1 MNVLTNYPLIWMIII
16 GGAAG
21 WLTGVVVKGKG
32 YGCIGNVVVGIVGSV
47 IGGWLFHLIPLQPL
61 PGLIGAMITAVIG
74 AVVLTAVLQLLAGR
88 RR

>member
-1 MNVLTNYPLIWMIII
+1 MNVLTDYPLIWMIII

-47 IGGWLFHLIPLQPL
+47 IGGWLISLMPFGPL
-61 PGLIGAMITAVIG
+61 PGLIGAMIMAVFG

-88 RR
+88 N

>member
-32 YGCIGNVVVGIVGSV
+32 YGCIGNVVVGIIGSV
-47 IGGWLFHLIPLQPL
+47 IGGWLFRLIPFGPL
-61 PGLIGAMITAVIG
+61 PGLIGAMIMAVIG

-88 RR
+88 N